1 MTVPTNTI
9 QNVNRV
15 GVREDLSNK
24 IAELFPDDT
33 PFLNAIPTG
42 KCTATKTEWQT
53 DGLVA
58 ANPNN
63 AQIQGDDLVS
73 DNRANTARVS
83 IYTQISTKVVGV
95 SSTLEATN
103 KAGRKS
109 EPAPGQRSRIRSIRP
124 LTDAAGATLS
134 IAGANRQGDAL
145 TETSYSAAQ
154 TNGRYRCRE
163 NWNLVRVTLALPAG
177 AHWTSAQGYDLDA
190 VTGGRP

>member
-53 DGLVA
+53 DGLAA

-63 AQIQGDDLVS
+63 AQIQGDDLAN
-73 DNRANTARVS
+73 DTRPNTARVS
-83 IYTQISTKVVGV
+83 TYTQGSG
-95 SSTLEATN
+95 
-103 KAGRKS
+103 
-109 EPAPGQRSRIRSIRP
+109 
-124 LTDAAGATLS
+124 
-134 IAGANRQGDAL
+134 
-145 TETSYSAAQ
+145 
-154 TNGRYRCRE
+154 
-163 NWNLVRVTLALPAG
+163 VTLRLVG
-177 AHWTSAQGYDLDA
+177 TSTIGSRTLAARGLCTLLKVGTDEWVA
-190 VTGGRP
+190 SGGGLS